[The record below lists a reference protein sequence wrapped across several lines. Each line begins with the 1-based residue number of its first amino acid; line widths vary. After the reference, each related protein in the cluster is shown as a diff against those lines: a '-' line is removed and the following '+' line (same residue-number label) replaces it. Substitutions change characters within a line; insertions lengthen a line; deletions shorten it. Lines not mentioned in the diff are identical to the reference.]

1 VLLPELW
8 PDLETAERESVLGYM
23 THFGL
28 CCPLPQEED
37 EEGATPL
44 YLVPSL
50 LPALPEGKSIWAENS
65 EHDRELLIKFIHD
78 QGVWEEAAGYL
89 PDTLFFRLVALI
101 VQTTTIGVAFKHLY
115 ADQIVINGPT
125 RYRIKIDRE
134 QHHLRLTAYKPDNDD
149 VLAKVEDQVTQ
160 HLKDLMKFFGVK
172 FRLEVKCEHN
182 GEESLWPLED
192 LADDNEAR
200 NVWGPAEPEPEPEQ
214 TCGRERCCYGLVFLW
229 VAATGVA
236 VILLVYSVV
245 LGSAGEDLA
254 PRREVIITNGTAP
267 PCADD
272 EYLLDH
278 LCHTCEDCVDGQ
290 MCSRHG
296 ATSGCHDCPAGM
308 HDDDAD
314 VMSKCVDCPDGLTS
328 SPQAIGCVEPDD
340 FAHNLEDHLNNIVE
354 IIGGL
359 VGLGVT
365 CVCKGKQYSLSCA
378 GEEKESNSPEKE
390 RYSPLDR
397 DDEG

>member
-1 VLLPELW
+1 
-8 PDLETAERESVLGYM
+8 M
-23 THFGL
+23 
-28 CCPLPQEED
+28 
-37 EEGATPL
+37 
-44 YLVPSL
+44 
-50 LPALPEGKSIWAENS
+50 PALPEGKRIWTENP
-65 EHDRELLIKFIHD
+65 ENDKDLVIKFD
-78 QGVWEEAAGYL
+78 FL

-101 VQTTTIGVAFKHLY
+101 VPHVQRASNLSVY
-115 ADQIVINGPT
+115 NDSIVHRGQH
-125 RYRIKIDRE
+125 RYLVQSDRE
-134 QHHLRLTAYKPDNDD
+134 AHALRVKVYGKDPGVPRAVAVLLRHLLFD
-149 VLAKVEDQVTQ
+149 
-160 HLKDLMKFFGVK
+160 LKSGWGIEFHF
-172 FRLEVKCEHN
+172 EVKCEHN
-182 GEESLWPLED
+182 GEVSLWPLED

-200 NVWGPAEPEPEPEQ
+200 IVWGPAEPEPEQ

-236 VILLVYSVV
+236 VIMLVYSVV
-245 LGSAGEDLA
+245 LGSAEEGLA

-296 ATSGCHDCPAGM
+296 ATSGCHDCPPGM
-308 HDDDAD
+308 HDDDAN
-314 VMSKCVDCPDGLTS
+314 VMTKCVDCPDGMTS

-340 FAHNLEDHLNNIVE
+340 FAHNLEDHLKNIVE

-378 GEEKESNSPEKE
+378 GEETESNSPQKE